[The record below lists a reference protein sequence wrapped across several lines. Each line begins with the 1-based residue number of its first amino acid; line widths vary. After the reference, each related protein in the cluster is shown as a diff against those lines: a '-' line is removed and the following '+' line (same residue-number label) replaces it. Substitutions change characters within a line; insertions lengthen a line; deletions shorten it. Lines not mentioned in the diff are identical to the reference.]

1 MIKIGEL
8 NGRSITYQRLFS
20 EADWH
25 SLMPKEQ
32 WVLVIIAESEKS
44 SILEEI
50 VISII
55 DNNPLYICCVG
66 EQAEK
71 LHDFVDDL
79 ILLKNVNNDKNHLP
93 DHFIMTT
100 WDADW
105 KEALWYAAFAAVD
118 DDGIKT
124 VLCLDATRNG
134 KEVEL
139 IHFVHGGYRELLQ

>member
-8 NGRSITYQRLFS
+8 NERAIIYQRLFS
-20 EADWH
+20 GANWC
-25 SLMPKEQ
+25 SLVPKMQ
-32 WVLVIIAESEKS
+32 WVLVIIIESEIS

-50 VISII
+50 VNAII
-55 DNNPLYICCVG
+55 DNNPLYICCGG
-66 EQAEK
+66 EQSEK
-71 LHDFVDDL
+71 FHDFVDDV
-79 ILLKNVNNDKNHLP
+79 ILLKNVNDDKNHFP

-124 VLCLDATRNG
+124 VLCLDATRIG

>member
-1 MIKIGEL
+1 L
-8 NGRSITYQRLFS
+8 ITTPYIFVV
-20 EADWH
+20 EA
-25 SLMPKEQ
+25 Q
-32 WVLVIIAESEKS
+32 SEKF
-44 SILEEI
+44 
-50 VISII
+50 
-55 DNNPLYICCVG
+55 
-66 EQAEK
+66 
-71 LHDFVDDL
+71 HDFVDDV
-79 ILLKNVNNDKNHLP
+79 ILLKNVNDDKNHFP

-124 VLCLDATRNG
+124 VLCLDATRIG